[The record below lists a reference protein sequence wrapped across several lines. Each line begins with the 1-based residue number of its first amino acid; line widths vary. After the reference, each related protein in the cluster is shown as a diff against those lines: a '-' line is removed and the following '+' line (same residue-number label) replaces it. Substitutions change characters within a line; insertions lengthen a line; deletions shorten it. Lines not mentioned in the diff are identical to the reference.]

1 MTALLHDLLLAL
13 TIACA
18 IPAALGLIEALLAWR
33 SRRTTYRGLPHP
45 DCVSE
50 RNRRALAAYR
60 NNARAH
66 SGLRERA

>member
-33 SRRTTYRGLPHP
+33 SRRTTYRGLPLDEP
-45 DCVSE
+45 EEPEE
-50 RNRRALAAYR
+50 RDAA
-60 NNARAH
+60 
-66 SGLRERA
+66 

>member
-1 MTALLHDLLLAL
+1 MDVVMQLILAL

-18 IPAALGLIEALLAWR
+18 IPAVLGVIEVALAWYE
-33 SRRTTYRGLPHP
+33 RRTAYRGLPRP
-45 DCVSE
+45 DGVSE
-50 RNRRALAAYR
+50 RNHRALAAYR

>member
-1 MTALLHDLLLAL
+1 VSDALYWTGVLLLG
-13 TIACA
+13 CA
-18 IPAALGLIEALLAWR
+18 GLLAVLLAIEAGIAWYQAHR
-33 SRRTTYRGLPHP
+33 PHILPPP

>member
-1 MTALLHDLLLAL
+1 MIVSLLVCM

-18 IPAALGLIEALLAWR
+18 IPAALGLIEVLLAWR
-33 SRRTTYRGLPHP
+33 SRRTTYHGLPHP

>member
-1 MTALLHDLLLAL
+1 MTALYYTGWLLLGCAGLLVLLLA
-13 TIACA
+13 
-18 IPAALGLIEALLAWR
+18 IEAFVTWYQGWR
-33 SRRTTYRGLPHP
+33 PHILPPP
-45 DCVSE
+45 DSLSE

>member
-1 MTALLHDLLLAL
+1 MIVSLLVCM

-33 SRRTTYRGLPHP
+33 SRRTAYRGLPRP
-45 DCVSE
+45 DGVSE
-50 RNRRALAAYR
+50 RNHRALAAYR
-60 NNARAH
+60 NNARAY

>member
-1 MTALLHDLLLAL
+1 MIVSLLVCM

-33 SRRTTYRGLPHP
+33 SSRTAYRGLPYP
-45 DCVSE
+45 DTVSE

-60 NNARAH
+60 NNARAY